1 METSSNVV
9 SCYSRGLVD
18 WFRWK
23 PLDVRHRRDGLLLSI
38 LSIKYLIASVDVRRV
53 QFLISPV
60 DVGRDA
66 ATPAPTYRVV
76 GTDAARCSRVPFLN
90 GSIDVRRVHFLMAPV
105 DVRPDSAIPAPT
117 YGVVGTDAARCSGG
131 LVSR

>member
-9 SCYSRGLVD
+9 SCYSMGLVD

-23 PLDVRHRRDGLLLSI
+23 PLDVKHRRDGLLLSI

-76 GTDAARCSRVPFLN
+76 GTDAARCSRVPFL
-90 GSIDVRRVHFLMAPV
+90 MAPV
-105 DVRPDSAIPAPT
+105 DVRPDSAMPAPT